1 MSGHTDKKRSKLK
14 ATIAI
19 IVIFAV
25 AAAVIFLISEEQL
38 GKIENVY
45 DDDQRS
51 TLWPLLITLIA
62 TMLGSLITSYV
73 FLKEALDRTS
83 DEKTYYSV
91 VIREYR
97 EKTMRSLWLYML
109 TSLALMGIVI
119 CLYSM
124 FYFMHIRSRNEVRII
139 LILSYGVCMIGSA
152 WFLNKCIDIDR
163 GLHKTADKLLKIQ
176 IKEARK
182 LLGTLKDK
190 REQMLRDSSVN
201 ESFDELIGRITSG
214 AESTEAWLQIEDETA
229 AKSINKKKFINRF
242 SEWEKILFC
251 LAENGEGFLHRQSMA
266 ERVRFAV
273 EHGETVYGA
282 TDVEQNDAGDHS
294 WGENTPYVNVSGIK
308 QALKIDGAGFC
319 DAYYLLSEIRN
330 LLQVQMETAPRKEAE
345 PLKENEIGTL
355 FLFFLMQ
362 LSLYVF
368 CMLPKLEVFFPS
380 GKFSFIDFYG
390 IRFEASSFRTSLFD
404 SCLFVRNRI
413 KDCNFGMASFNNCEF
428 YYTSSEDCSFTNTL
442 FERCFFHNAK
452 FENVDFTGAVL
463 KNCDLK
469 RTQFESVVLA
479 NVTLAEAVL
488 GKNNFSSSQLTDITV
503 TLKQETDKELKQD
516 TDKDMKECGFAAS
529 VLERV
534 NLEIFPEKDYREVF
548 RRIWVEAKREKA
560 DLLEERNCCYGQNG
574 LMMQRTWGKIAEEA
588 VLKMNQC
595 DFTGAVL
602 TDIAFY
608 RVCMEQS
615 VFVKMQMDSIKIY
628 ACDMHGCI
636 MEQANL
642 REGRICAADFRSAVL
657 ADAIF
662 YKSRCRL
669 VNFEDSD
676 MNKLHASAARFSLCS
691 FERSDCS
698 KIDLTMAQ
706 VKKSSFQ
713 DVILKDAEMTRAF
726 FSQVSFVNCIA
737 SGMLSSYSTFKECI
751 FKNAFLGQ
759 SSFNYSKFFNCSFA
773 FASFADST
781 VSGARFESCDFK
793 ETNFNNTC
801 FIGVTFKDSKNL
813 DVDSFKGAR
822 FINPV
827 FEGTDEFFDRIL
839 LKNKIEVRRT
849 KESDTGES

>member
-14 ATIAI
+14 ATVAI

-25 AAAVIFLISEEQL
+25 AAAVIFLISEEQFSEIN
-38 GKIENVY
+38 KV

-124 FYFMHIRSRNEVRII
+124 FYFMHIRSRDEVRII

-176 IKEARK
+176 IAEARE
-182 LLGTLKDK
+182 LLVTLQQK
-190 REQMLRDSSVN
+190 RDQMLRASSVN
-201 ESFDELIGRITSG
+201 ESFDELIDRITSG
-214 AESTEAWLQIEDETA
+214 TESTEAWLQIEDETE
-229 AKSINKKKFINRF
+229 KSRINKKKFINRF

-273 EHGETVYGA
+273 EHGETVYGD
-282 TDVEQNDAGDHS
+282 TDVEQNDARAHT
-294 WGENTPYVNVSGIK
+294 WGKNSPYKEVFRIK
-308 QALKIDGAGFC
+308 QALKIDGTGFC

-345 PLKENEIGTL
+345 PLKENEVGTL

-390 IRFEASSFRTSLFD
+390 IRFETSSFRTSLFD
-404 SCLFVRNRI
+404 CCLFVRNRM

-428 YYTSSEDCSFTNTL
+428 YYTGSEDCSFTNTL
-442 FERCFFHNAK
+442 FESCFFHNAK

-463 KNCDLK
+463 ENCDLK
-469 RTQFESVVLA
+469 RAQFEGVVLA
-479 NVTLAEAVL
+479 NVTLTGAAL
-488 GKNNFSSSQLTDITV
+488 GKNNFSSSRLTDITV
-503 TLKQETDKELKQD
+503 TLAQD
-516 TDKDMKECGFAAS
+516 EDGNRDMKECGFASS

-534 NLEIFPEKDYREVF
+534 KLDLFPEGDYRQVF
-548 RRIWVEAKREKA
+548 PRIRAEAKTEKE
-560 DLLEERNCCYGQNG
+560 DILKERKCRYGQKD
-574 LMMQRTWGKIAEEA
+574 LMMQKTWGKVAEEA
-588 VLKMNQC
+588 VFKMDQC
-595 DFTGAVL
+595 DFTSAEL
-602 TDIAFY
+602 TGIVFY
-608 RVCMEQS
+608 RTCMEQS
-615 VFVKMQMDSIKIY
+615 VFVKTQMDSIKIY

-642 REGRICAADFRSAVL
+642 RQGRIRASDFRSAVL

-662 YKSRCRL
+662 YRSRCRL

-698 KIDLTMAQ
+698 RIDLTMAR
-706 VKKSSFQ
+706 VTESSFQ
-713 DVILKDAEMTRAF
+713 DVILKEAELTRAF
-726 FSQVSFVNCIA
+726 FTKVSFVNCIA
-737 SGMLSSYSTFKECI
+737 DGMLSSYSTFKDCI
-751 FKNAFLGQ
+751 FKNAFLGH
-759 SSFNYSKFFNCSFA
+759 SSFNYSEFFNCSFA

-781 VSGARFESCDFK
+781 VSGARFDSCDFT
-793 ETNFNNTC
+793 ETNFNKTC

-813 DVDSFKGAR
+813 NVDSFIEAR

-827 FEGTDEFFDRIL
+827 FEGTDESFERA
-839 LKNKIEVRRT
+839 LKEKGIEVRRT
-849 KESDTGES
+849 DAGES

>member
-14 ATIAI
+14 ATVAI

-25 AAAVIFLISEEQL
+25 AAAVIFLISEEQFSEIN
-38 GKIENVY
+38 KV

-124 FYFMHIRSRNEVRII
+124 FYFMHIRSRDEVRII

-176 IKEARK
+176 IAEARE
-182 LLGTLKDK
+182 LLVTLQQK
-190 REQMLRDSSVN
+190 RDQMLRESSVN
-201 ESFDELIGRITSG
+201 ESFDELIDRITSG
-214 AESTEAWLQIEDETA
+214 TESTEAWLQIEDETE
-229 AKSINKKKFINRF
+229 KSRINKKKFINRF

-273 EHGETVYGA
+273 EHGETVYGD
-282 TDVEQNDAGDHS
+282 TDVEQNDARAHT
-294 WGENTPYVNVSGIK
+294 WGKNSPYKEVFRIK
-308 QALKIDGAGFC
+308 QALKIDGTGFC

-345 PLKENEIGTL
+345 PLKENEVGTL

-390 IRFEASSFRTSLFD
+390 IRFETSSFRTSLFD
-404 SCLFVRNRI
+404 CCLFVRNRM
-413 KDCNFGMASFNNCEF
+413 KDCNFGMASFDNCEF
-428 YYTSSEDCSFTNTL
+428 YYTSSDDCSFTNTL
-442 FERCFFHNAK
+442 FESCFFHNAK

-463 KNCDLK
+463 ENCDLK
-469 RTQFESVVLA
+469 RAQFEGVVLA
-479 NVTLAEAVL
+479 NVTLTGASL
-488 GKNNFSSSQLTDITV
+488 GKNNFSSSRLTDITV
-503 TLKQETDKELKQD
+503 TLAQD
-516 TDKDMKECGFAAS
+516 EDGNREMKECGFASS

-534 NLEIFPEKDYREVF
+534 KLDLFPEKDYRQVF
-548 RRIWVEAKREKA
+548 PRIRTEAKKEKA
-560 DLLEERNCCYGQNG
+560 DILKERKCRYGQKD
-574 LMMQRTWGKIAEEA
+574 LMMQKTWGKVAKEA
-588 VLKMNQC
+588 VFKMDQC
-595 DFTGAVL
+595 DFTSAEL
-602 TDIAFY
+602 TGIVFY
-608 RVCMEQS
+608 RTCMEQS
-615 VFVKMQMDSIKIY
+615 VFVKTQMDSIKIY

-642 REGRICAADFRSAVL
+642 RQGRIRASDFRSAVL

-662 YKSRCRL
+662 YRSRCRL

-698 KIDLTMAQ
+698 RIDLTMAR
-706 VKKSSFQ
+706 VTESSFQ
-713 DVILKDAEMTRAF
+713 DVILKEAELTRAF
-726 FSQVSFVNCIA
+726 FTKVSFVNCIA
-737 SGMLSSYSTFKECI
+737 DGMLSSYSTFKDCI
-751 FKNAFLGQ
+751 FKNAFLGH
-759 SSFNYSKFFNCSFA
+759 SSFNYSEFFNCSFA

-781 VSGARFESCDFK
+781 VSGARFDSCDFT

-813 DVDSFKGAR
+813 NVDSFIEAR

-827 FEGTDEFFDRIL
+827 FEGADKSFEKA
-839 LKNKIEVRRT
+839 LKEKGIEVRRT
-849 KESDTGES
+849 DGSDAGES

>member
-14 ATIAI
+14 ATVAI

-25 AAAVIFLISEEQL
+25 AAAVIFLISEEQFSEIN
-38 GKIENVY
+38 KV

-124 FYFMHIRSRNEVRII
+124 FYFMHIRSRDEVRII

-176 IKEARK
+176 IAEARE
-182 LLGTLKDK
+182 LLVTLQQKRDK
-190 REQMLRDSSVN
+190 MLRESSVN
-201 ESFDELIGRITSG
+201 ESFDELIDRITSG
-214 AESTEAWLQIEDETA
+214 TESTEAWLQIEDETE
-229 AKSINKKKFINRF
+229 KSRINKKKFINRF

-282 TDVEQNDAGDHS
+282 TDVEQNDAEDHNHS
-294 WGENTPYVNVSGIK
+294 WGKNFPYKEVFRIK
-308 QALKIDGAGFC
+308 QALKIDGTGFC
-319 DAYYLLSEIRN
+319 DAYYILSEIRN

-345 PLKENEIGTL
+345 PLKENDVGTL

-390 IRFEASSFRTSLFD
+390 IRFETSSFRTSLFNC
-404 SCLFVRNRI
+404 CLFVRNRI
-413 KDCNFGMASFNNCEF
+413 KDCNFGMASFDNCEF
-428 YYTSSEDCSFTNTL
+428 YYTSSDDCSFTNTL
-442 FERCFFHNAK
+442 FESCFFHNAK

-469 RTQFESVVLA
+469 RAQFEGVVLA
-479 NVTLAEAVL
+479 NVTLTEAVL
-488 GKNNFSSSQLTDITV
+488 GKNNFSSSRLTDITF
-503 TLKQETDKELKQD
+503 TLAQDKD
-516 TDKDMKECGFAAS
+516 GNRDMKECGFASS

-534 NLEIFPEKDYREVF
+534 KLDLFPEKDYRQVF
-548 RRIWVEAKREKA
+548 PRIWAEAKKEKA
-560 DLLEERNCCYGQNG
+560 DILEERKCRYGQDG
-574 LMMQRTWGKIAEEA
+574 LMMQKTWGKVAQEA
-588 VLKMNQC
+588 VFKMDQC
-595 DFTGAVL
+595 DFTSAEL
-602 TDIAFY
+602 TGIVFY
-608 RVCMEQS
+608 RTCMEQS
-615 VFVKMQMDSIKIY
+615 VFVKTQMDSIKIY

-642 REGRICAADFRSAVL
+642 RQGRIRASDFRSAVL

-662 YKSRCRL
+662 YRIRCRL

-698 KIDLTMAQ
+698 RIDLTMAR
-706 VKKSSFQ
+706 VTESSFQ
-713 DVILKDAEMTRAF
+713 DVILKEAELTRAF
-726 FSQVSFVNCIA
+726 FTKVSFVNCIA
-737 SGMLSSYSTFKECI
+737 DGMLSSYSTFKDCI
-751 FKNAFLGQ
+751 FKNAFLGH
-759 SSFNYSKFFNCSFA
+759 SSFNYSEFFNCSFA

-781 VSGARFESCDFK
+781 VSGARFDSCDFT
-793 ETNFNNTC
+793 ETNFNKTC

-822 FINPV
+822 FINPI

-839 LKNKIEVRRT
+839 IKNKIEVRRT
-849 KESDTGES
+849 QESDTGES

>member
-1 MSGHTDKKRSKLK
+1 MSGRTDKKRSKLK
-14 ATIAI
+14 GTVAI

-25 AAAVIFLISEEQL
+25 AVAVIFLISEE
-38 GKIENVY
+38 KFEEINKVY
-45 DDDQRS
+45 DDQRS

-109 TSLALMGIVI
+109 MSLALMGIVI

-124 FYFMHIRSRNEVRII
+124 FYFMHIRSRDEVRII

-176 IKEARK
+176 IAEARE
-182 LLGTLKDK
+182 LLDTLKQNRD
-190 REQMLRDSSVN
+190 QMLWESFVN
-201 ESFDELIGRITSG
+201 ESFDELIDRITSG
-214 AESTEAWLQIEDETA
+214 NESTEAWLQIEDETA
-229 AKSINKKKFINRF
+229 TKSINKKKFINRF

-251 LAENGEGFLHRQSMA
+251 LVENGEGFLHRQSMA

-282 TDVEQNDAGDHS
+282 TDVEQNDPRDHS
-294 WGENTPYVNVSGIK
+294 WGKNPPYENVFGIK
-308 QALKIDGAGFC
+308 QVLKIDGAGFC
-319 DAYYLLSEIRN
+319 DAYYLLAEIRN
-330 LLQVQMETAPRKEAE
+330 LLQVQMETAPRRETE
-345 PLKENEIGTL
+345 PLKENYIGAL

-390 IRFEASSFRTSLFD
+390 IRFETSSFRISLFD
-404 SCLFVRNRI
+404 CCLFVRNRI
-413 KDCNFGMASFNNCEF
+413 KDCNFGMASFKNCEF

-442 FERCFFHNAK
+442 FKDCFFQNAT
-452 FENVDFTGAVL
+452 FENVDFTGAEL
-463 KNCDLK
+463 KSCDL
-469 RTQFESVVLA
+469 RRVQFEGVVLA
-479 NVTLAEAVL
+479 NVTLTEAVL
-488 GKNNFSSSQLTDITV
+488 GKNNFSSSRLTDIMIALT
-503 TLKQETDKELKQD
+503 K
-516 TDKDMKECGFAAS
+516 DKDRNLKECGFTLS

-534 NLEIFPEKDYREVF
+534 RLELFPEKDSFETLRL
-548 RRIWVEAKREKA
+548 IWTEAKAEKA
-560 DLLEERNCCYGQNG
+560 DMMKECNG
-574 LMMQRTWGKIAEEA
+574 LYGESNHMLKRTWGKITEEA
-588 VLKMNQC
+588 VFKMDQC
-595 DFTGAVL
+595 NFTGAEL
-602 TDIAFY
+602 MDIIFY

-615 VFVKMQMDSIKIY
+615 VFVKTQMDSIKIY

-642 REGRICAADFRSAVL
+642 RQGRICASDFRSAVL

-662 YKSRCRL
+662 YRSRCRL

-676 MNKLHASAARFSLCS
+676 MNKLHASAARFRLCS

-698 KIDLTMAQ
+698 RIDLTRAR
-706 VKKSSFQ
+706 VTASSFK
-713 DVILKDAEMTRAF
+713 DVIFTAAELTRAF
-726 FSQVSFVNCIA
+726 FNNVSFANCIA
-737 SGMLSSYSTFKECI
+737 DGMLSSYSTFEKCI
-751 FKNAFLGQ
+751 FKNAFLAQ
-759 SSFNYSKFFNCSFA
+759 SSFNYSLFCNCNFA

-781 VSGARFESCDFK
+781 VSGAKFDKCDFT

-813 DVDSFKGAR
+813 NVDSFKGAK

-827 FEGTDEFFDRIL
+827 FEGTDEFFDRL
-839 LKNKIEVRRT
+839 LIKNKIEVRRT
-849 KESDTGES
+849 EKSDTVEF

>member
-14 ATIAI
+14 ATVAI
-19 IVIFAV
+19 ILIFAV

-38 GKIENVY
+38 EQIENVY

-124 FYFMHIRSRNEVRII
+124 FYFMHIRSRDEVRII

-176 IKEARK
+176 IAEARE
-182 LLGTLKDK
+182 LLVTLQQK
-190 REQMLRDSSVN
+190 RDQMLRESSVN
-201 ESFDELIGRITSG
+201 ESFDELIDRITSG
-214 AESTEAWLQIEDETA
+214 TESTEAWLQIEDETE
-229 AKSINKKKFINRF
+229 KSRINKKKFINRF

-273 EHGETVYGA
+273 EHGETVYGD
-282 TDVEQNDAGDHS
+282 TDVEQNDARAHT
-294 WGENTPYVNVSGIK
+294 WGKNSPYKEVFRIK
-308 QALKIDGAGFC
+308 QALKIDGTGFC

-345 PLKENEIGTL
+345 PLKENEVGTL

-390 IRFEASSFRTSLFD
+390 IRFETSSFRTSLFD
-404 SCLFVRNRI
+404 CCLFVRNRM
-413 KDCNFGMASFNNCEF
+413 KDCNFGMASFDNCEF
-428 YYTSSEDCSFTNTL
+428 YYTGSDDCSFTNTL
-442 FERCFFHNAK
+442 FESCFFHNAK

-463 KNCDLK
+463 ENCDLK
-469 RTQFESVVLA
+469 RAQFEGVVLA
-479 NVTLAEAVL
+479 NVTLTEAVL
-488 GKNNFSSSQLTDITV
+488 GKNNFSSSRLTDITF
-503 TLKQETDKELKQD
+503 TLAQDKD
-516 TDKDMKECGFAAS
+516 GNRDMKECGFASS

-534 NLEIFPEKDYREVF
+534 KLDLFPEKDYRQVF
-548 RRIWVEAKREKA
+548 PRIWAEAKKEKA
-560 DLLEERNCCYGQNG
+560 DILEERKCRYGQDG
-574 LMMQRTWGKIAEEA
+574 LMMQKTWGEVAEEA
-588 VLKMNQC
+588 VFKMDQC
-595 DFTGAVL
+595 DFTSAEL
-602 TDIAFY
+602 TGIVFY
-608 RVCMEQS
+608 RTCMEQS
-615 VFVKMQMDSIKIY
+615 VFVKTQMDSIKIY

-642 REGRICAADFRSAVL
+642 RQGRIRASDFRSAVL

-662 YKSRCRL
+662 YRSRCRL

-698 KIDLTMAQ
+698 SIDLTMAW
-706 VKKSSFQ
+706 VKESSFQ
-713 DVILKDAEMTRAF
+713 DVILKEAELTRAF
-726 FSQVSFVNCIA
+726 FTKVSFVNCIA
-737 SGMLSSYSTFKECI
+737 DGMLSSYSTFKDCI
-751 FKNAFLGQ
+751 FKNAFLGH
-759 SSFNYSKFFNCSFA
+759 SSFNYSEFSNCSFA

-781 VSGARFESCDFK
+781 VSGARFDSCDFT

-801 FIGVTFKDSKNL
+801 FIGVTFKDSKHLN
-813 DVDSFKGAR
+813 VDSFKGAR

-827 FEGTDEFFDRIL
+827 FEGTDKFFDRIL
-839 LKNKIEVRRT
+839 IKNKIEVRRT
-849 KESDTGES
+849 KESDTGEL